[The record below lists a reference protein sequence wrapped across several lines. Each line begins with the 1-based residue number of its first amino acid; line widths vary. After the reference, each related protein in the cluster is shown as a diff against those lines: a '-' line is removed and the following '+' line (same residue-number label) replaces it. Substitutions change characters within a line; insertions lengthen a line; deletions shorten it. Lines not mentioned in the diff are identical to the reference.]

1 MIKMIRKMMVEE
13 WRKNSSLYRG
23 RSFAAFPVLVFL
35 FSFGWS
41 FSSINFSLISVEMLE
56 QALKALSVFLGLGVG
71 SIGFSGR
78 DTLRNTLGESNY
90 LIYSSHTL
98 PVSRRKLFAA
108 FLAKDLIFYLGLM
121 VLPLSLG
128 LLAVTGA
135 GSLVAAGTAVGL
147 FVVSVFAGTILTLSS
162 LSVPVYR
169 TLSYSRLKKIN
180 PLSAKSIL
188 DVSRSSGGLAKIL
201 FSMGVLSFFYWT
213 LVIYYPLAY
222 IFLTNPLVSYGL
234 MLGLLSLSIYNWL
247 NRFDNI
253 EEYLYL
259 PVNSERLLES
269 KETAYLLVAIPFSA
283 GLVLVSSVFYDGA
296 LLLALAST
304 VSMTVYNLGV
314 ARRLTGLSPNRK
326 LFETGTF
333 IKYVTLIGLF
343 LVPLLF
349 LSIYRLENVL
359 RPILALEAV
368 AFGAGIYHYV
378 KYIEER

>member
-1 MIKMIRKMMVEE
+1 MMIEE
-13 WRKNSSLYRG
+13 WRKNSSLYNG

-35 FSFGWS
+35 FAFGWS

-56 QALKALSVFLGLGVG
+56 QALKALSIFLGLGVG

-90 LIYSSHTL
+90 LLYSSHTL
-98 PVSRRKLFAA
+98 PVSRKRLFAA
-108 FLAKDLIFYLGLM
+108 FLVKDLVFYLGLM
-121 VLPLSLG
+121 ILPLSLG
-128 LLAVTGA
+128 LVAATGT
-135 GSLVAAGTAVGL
+135 GSLASAGTAILL
-147 FVVSVFAGTILTLSS
+147 FVASVFAGTVLTLSS

-169 TLSYSRLKKIN
+169 TLSYRRLKEIN

-253 EEYLYL
+253 GEYLYL
-259 PVNSERLLES
+259 PVDRTRVLES
-269 KETAYLLVAIPFSA
+269 KETAYLLVAVPFSA
-283 GLVLVSSVFYDGA
+283 GLVLISSLFYEGA
-296 LLLALAST
+296 LTIALAST

-326 LFETGTF
+326 LFETKTF
-333 IKYVTLIGLF
+333 IKYVVLIGVF

-349 LSIYRLENVL
+349 LSIYRLGSVL
-359 RPILALEAV
+359 NAILALEAV
-368 AFGAGIYHYV
+368 AFGTGIYHYV
-378 KYIEER
+378 RYITEEN

>member
-326 LFETGTF
+326 LFETETF

>member
-41 FSSINFSLISVEMLE
+41 LSSINFSLISVEMLE

-147 FVVSVFAGTILTLSS
+147 FVVSVFAGTVLTLSS

-169 TLSYSRLKKIN
+169 TLSYSRLKEIN

-326 LFETGTF
+326 LFETETF

-349 LSIYRLENVL
+349 LSIYRLESVL

>member
-147 FVVSVFAGTILTLSS
+147 FVVSVFAGTVLTLSS

-213 LVIYYPLAY
+213 LVIYFPLAY
-222 IFLTNPLVSYGL
+222 IVLTNPLVSYGL

-296 LLLALAST
+296 LLVALAST

-326 LFETGTF
+326 LFETETF

-378 KYIEER
+378 KYIEKR

>member
-13 WRKNSSLYRG
+13 WRKNSSIYRG

-41 FSSINFSLISVEMLE
+41 LSSINFSLISVEMLE

-147 FVVSVFAGTILTLSS
+147 FVVSVFAGTVLTLSS

-296 LLLALAST
+296 LLVALAST

-326 LFETGTF
+326 LFETETF

-349 LSIYRLENVL
+349 LSIYRLESVL
-359 RPILALEAV
+359 RPILALESV

-378 KYIEER
+378 KYIEDR

>member
-296 LLLALAST
+296 LLVALAST

-326 LFETGTF
+326 LFETETF